1 MKSLKIMTV
10 TIRHGICLLF
20 FAMMLVPAYSQN
32 GDPAW
37 KKDLEASLQKFV
49 ECTETA
55 GEKYECSSFIGEAM
69 SKVYKT
75 DAFYSKKLNRYLR
88 INEISRS
95 MVETGWTQLGPAY
108 EQNALEQAQ
117 KQANANKAVIAV
129 YTTSNGIAHIAVI
142 LPGKLQYS
150 GSWGFHVPN
159 AASFVFNDSEKSFID
174 KGLSYAFTKSMI
186 KDVVLYARK

>member
-1 MKSLKIMTV
+1 MTI
-10 TIRHGICLLF
+10 TIRRGICLLF
-20 FAMMLVPAYSQN
+20 FAMLFMPAYSQN

-37 KKDLEASLQKFV
+37 KKDLEASLQKFM
-49 ECTETA
+49 ECTESA
-55 GEKYECSSFIGEAM
+55 GEKYECSTFIGEAM
-69 SKVYKT
+69 AKVYKT
-75 DAFYSKKLNRYLR
+75 DAFYSQKLNRYLR
-88 INEISRS
+88 INEISKS

-159 AASFVFNDSEKSFID
+159 AASFVFNDTEKSFID

-186 KDVVLYARK
+186 KDVILYARK